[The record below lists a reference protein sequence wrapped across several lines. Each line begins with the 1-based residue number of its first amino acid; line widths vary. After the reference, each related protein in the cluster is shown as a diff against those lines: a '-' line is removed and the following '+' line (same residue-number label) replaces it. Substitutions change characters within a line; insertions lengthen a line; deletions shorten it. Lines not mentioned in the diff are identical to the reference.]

1 MDKNVGA
8 AWMGGTIDSTGAVAA
23 AGAVLGEDAET
34 IASTVKMIQNV
45 LIGVIAFAVAAYW
58 TMAYGENDDQQKIG
72 LGEIWKRFPKFVL
85 GFLAASLAF
94 SFLLPSLGVSSGA
107 IDSITKDTTTPLRSW
122 LFCLAFVAFGLETNF
137 RELGKYLKEGKPL
150 LLYLIGQ
157 TWSMILSLAMAY
169 WMFGVLY
176 ADRVKEI
183 LAK

>member
-1 MDKNVGA
+1 
-8 AWMGGTIDSTGAVAA
+8 
-23 AGAVLGEDAET
+23 
-34 IASTVKMIQNV
+34 MIQNV

-58 TMAYGENDDQQKIG
+58 TMAYGENDNQQKIG

-94 SFLLPSLGVSSGA
+94 SFLLPSLGVSSSA